1 MNIINKL
8 HILKD
13 TAVIAREKFS
23 QKFWHNLFQ
32 ALERTINTSE
42 DEKKIASAQNFLAK
56 HWRKM
61 YAAGINLAEIL
72 EVMDPIDIIN
82 QFGEIQAADLKLNIN
97 RIADFI
103 TAEVDSEVLHRL
115 HALNVDMDKLVR
127 RSQPKIQSLDQIND
141 LIING
146 VSAQTMFELSKNYI
160 LSCINSPDNLFKILE
175 FFHRHGIT
183 IEQIH
188 NFINGAVPVKLL
200 NRSKLPSFAN
210 LINDIVFDD
219 SINNWLDIGI
229 DYSDYIEAWV
239 ALNHDDYLGIDKDDT
254 LSRLPE
260 TVSVKDFIHYI
271 DIQYIMYDFDRRG
284 MNFHQFIRYN
294 FLPAKG
300 DIEDLAK
307 SALYARLQYDNP
319 IDWFTLAAISSFG
332 SKLIDRKKLL
342 EFGDASKYTSEE
354 YYLAKDFIEQFSMEQ
369 ES

>member
-13 TAVIAREKFS
+13 TAAIAREKFS

-72 EVMDPIDIIN
+72 EVMNPIDIIN
-82 QFGEIQAADLKLNIN
+82 QFGEIQAADLKLNVN

-188 NFINGAVPVKLL
+188 NFINCAVPVKLL

-284 MNFHQFIRYN
+284 MNFYQFIRYN
-294 FLPAKG
+294 FLPANG

-307 SALYARLQYDNP
+307 SALHSKLQYDNP
-319 IDWFTLAAISSFG
+319 VDWFTLAAISSFG
-332 SKLIDRKKLL
+332 SRLIDRKKLL
-342 EFGDASKYTSEE
+342 EFGDISKYTNEE
-354 YYLAKDFIEQFSMEQ
+354 YYLAKSFIEQFSAKQ
-369 ES
+369 EG